1 MSDFLR
7 ELAAGIE
14 LVVFDVDGVF
24 TDGRLYYSA
33 EGETLKVFHVHDG
46 QGVKRLLKAG
56 VQVAVISGRESAAV
70 ARRMRDLGIVH
81 VFQGDEDKLPVFE
94 RLLREF
100 GLDAKRAACVGDD
113 LPDLPLMQRVGLA
126 VTVPNAHPAV
136 LAKAQMVTR
145 ARGGEG
151 AVREVCDLILD
162 ARGAR

>member
-24 TDGRLYYSA
+24 TDGRLWYGA
-33 EGETLKVFHVHDG
+33 EGENLKVFHVHDG
-46 QGVKRLLKAG
+46 QGVKRLIKAG

-70 ARRMRDLGIVH
+70 ARRMRDLGIAH
-81 VFQGDEDKLPVFE
+81 VFQGDEDKLPIFE
-94 RLLREF
+94 RLLQR
-100 GLDAKRAACVGDD
+100 LNLNPKHAACVGDD

-136 LAKAQMVTR
+136 LDKAQFVTR

-151 AVREVCDLILD
+151 AVREVCDLILE
-162 ARGAR
+162 ARGGN